1 MVEDRKINY
10 ELLDV
15 LELDD
20 LSKFDTKELIDIAAT
35 KKAMADRISKEF
47 DTVSAELQARA
58 VAFQEDRHLKFS
70 EWFGNKASAGITVS
84 QKLDIINLQ
93 ALKQVLGSELV
104 EDKIKIKLET
114 KLELDKSFKQAII
127 ALITKD
133 YISNLSIEDVIKK
146 AGWGASDINKQVLLS
161 KKLKGDYKADKK
173 SISQVLNVEPEKL
186 DIDEELYF
194 IYQIKNY
201 KLIRAFFDT
210 DRLSEVTETLKR
222 YIAVDETPKI
232 AIKAME

>member
-1 MVEDRKINY
+1 VEDKKINY
-10 ELLDV
+10 ELVDV
-15 LELDD
+15 FALDD
-20 LSKFDTKELIDIAAT
+20 LSKFDTKELIDMAAT

-47 DTVSAELQARA
+47 DILSTELQARA

-70 EWFGNKASAGITVS
+70 EWFGNKASAGIAVT
-84 QKLDIINLQ
+84 QKLDILNLE
-93 ALKQVLGSELV
+93 ALKFALGSEIV
-104 EDKIKIKLET
+104 EDKIKRKVEIKFDV
-114 KLELDKSFKQAII
+114 DKKFKQAII

-133 YISNLSIEDVIKK
+133 YISNMSIEDVIKK

-173 SISQVLNVEPEKL
+173 SVSQVLNIEPEKL

-201 KLIRAFFDT
+201 HLIRAFFDK
-210 DRLSEVTETLKR
+210 DKLFEVTEMLRNYT
-222 YIAVDETPKI
+222 AVNETPKI